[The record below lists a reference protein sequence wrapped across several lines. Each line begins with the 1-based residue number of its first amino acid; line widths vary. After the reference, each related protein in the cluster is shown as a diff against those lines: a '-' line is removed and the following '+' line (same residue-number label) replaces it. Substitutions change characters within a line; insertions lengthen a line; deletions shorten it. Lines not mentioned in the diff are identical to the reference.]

1 MIWMKD
7 GRVGVYVLGKKIET
21 DGIWNG
27 ESHK

>member
-1 MIWMKD
+1 MILMKD
-7 GRVGVYVLGKKIET
+7 GRVEVYVLGKKVKT